1 MTSTTTTHDPGSI
14 VADGHR
20 LIRLP
25 VVLDITGLS
34 RSALYRHEVAGSFPA
49 AIRIAP
55 RAKAYR
61 LDEVKS
67 WVERR
72 ATKHRC
78 VQDVGD
84 GGAG

>member
-1 MTSTTTTHDPGSI
+1 MTNTNEPAPGSI
-14 VADGHR
+14 VADGHQ

-25 VVLDITGLS
+25 TVLGITGLS
-34 RSALYRHEVAGSFPA
+34 RSALYRHEIAGSFPV

-61 LDEVKS
+61 LDEIKS

-72 ATKHRC
+72 AAKHRC
-78 VQDVGD
+78 VQDART

>member
-1 MTSTTTTHDPGSI
+1 MTSTTTRDPSSI

-25 VVLDITGLS
+25 AVLDITGLT
-34 RSALYRHEVAGSFPA
+34 RSALYRHEVAGSFPP

-61 LDEVKS
+61 LDEVKA
-67 WVERR
+67 WIERR
-72 ATKHRC
+72 AAKHRC
-78 VQDVGD
+78 VQEART

>member
-1 MTSTTTTHDPGSI
+1 MTSATPRDPDSI

-25 VVLDITGLS
+25 AVLDITGLT
-34 RSALYRHEVAGSFPA
+34 RSALYRHEIAGSFPS

-72 ATKHRC
+72 AASHRC
-78 VQDVGD
+78 LRDVRN
-84 GGAG
+84 GGAS

>member
-1 MTSTTTTHDPGSI
+1 MSNTNPRDPDSI

-25 VVLDITGLS
+25 AVLDITGLT
-34 RSALYRHEVAGSFPA
+34 RSALYRHEIAGSFPP

-61 LDEVKS
+61 LDEVKA

-72 ATKHRC
+72 ATEHRC
-78 VQDVGD
+78 LRDVRSVE
-84 GGAG
+84 AN